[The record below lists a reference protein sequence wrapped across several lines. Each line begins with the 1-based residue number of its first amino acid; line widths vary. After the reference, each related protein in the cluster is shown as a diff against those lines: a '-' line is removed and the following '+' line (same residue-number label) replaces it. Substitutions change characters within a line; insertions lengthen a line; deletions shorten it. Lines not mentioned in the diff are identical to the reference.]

1 MRRITILLL
10 SSLLTTVCFAQGELS
25 ETFDAESG
33 WTASGGEAVE
43 KYEDGMYIVK
53 NKERYTYI
61 RSEKEVG
68 SVSDGSDFMV
78 SVKAQLHHI
87 SYSGGDNQYGVAI
100 GNSDMSSYYVL
111 AVNNDTTYA
120 LAEVM
125 NGDTLTYVDWTKH
138 YIVQPDVRQNEL
150 TIVKENQ
157 KVYYQINGYNIF
169 EKDFSGS
176 YANKVALLTGIK
188 STVSFDEVN
197 AKVTGKQE
205 INVAGDAVKKED
217 YELKNLGGNVNSCFT
232 EILPRVQGEELFITR
247 MDHPENLG
255 DETNSGDI
263 WVTTANEDAAGS
275 EDMDDDEDMD
285 EEEMMDDEEPSKWE
299 MVKHLGNIV
308 NNDNDGNTN
317 FIISFAPDGNS
328 MYLKGLYGD
337 YHPIYESTKE
347 GDGWSVPQP
356 MKMDDYYNLSDEIN
370 IASTPDRE
378 AVIISIERLDSKG
391 GRDLYYS
398 EKTDSTWTKP
408 LNLGDVINTYGD
420 DISPYLAKD
429 GKTLYYAT
437 QGKAGYGGYDIFRT
451 VRQSDDWTDWSEPE
465 NLGEVINSEQ
475 DDRDYYIPEVV
486 EEEGTQAYLSSSVL
500 TEGAYGG
507 LDVYELVPVPEK
519 APVRQGLV
527 AGAQIRINFDF
538 NKADIRGEDAQELD
552 LGINA
557 LNAGTYEIEI
567 SGHTDNY
574 GGDGYNQKLSERRA
588 ESVYNYMTRNGLDVE
603 KVKVK
608 QAGYGEKYPCDT
620 NRTNE
625 GRFNNRRVLIV
636 ILGENEGKQIN
647 SYTDVYQQGNCGTTS
662 FKDQE

>member
-1 MRRITILLL
+1 MLIL

-25 ETFDAESG
+25 DTFDAESG

-43 KYEDGMYIVK
+43 KTEDGMYIVK
-53 NKERYTYI
+53 NKERYTYV
-61 RSEKEVG
+61 RSEKEIG
-68 SVSDGSDFMV
+68 SISDGADFMV
-78 SVKAQLHHI
+78 SAKAQLHHI

-120 LAEVM
+120 LAEIV

-157 KVYYQINGYNIF
+157 KVYYQINGYNVF

-197 AKVTGKQE
+197 AMVTAPKE
-205 INVAGDAVKKED
+205 VKVAGDAVSPED
-217 YELKNLGGNVNSCFT
+217 YELKNLGGTVNSCFT
-232 EILPRVQGEELFITR
+232 EILPRIQGDQLYITR

-263 WVTTANEDAAGS
+263 WVSTANDDAAGS
-275 EDMDDDEDMD
+275 EDMDDEDMD
-285 EEEMMDDEEPSKWE
+285 DEEMMDMDEDSEWA
-299 MVKHLGNIV
+299 MVSHLGNVV
-308 NNDNDGNTN
+308 NNDNEGNTN
-317 FIISFAPDGNS
+317 FIVSFAPDGNS
-328 MYLKGLYGD
+328 MYLKGLYGE
-337 YHPIYESTKE
+337 YNPIYESSKE
-347 GDGWSVPQP
+347 GEGWSTPQA
-356 MKMDDYYNLSDEIN
+356 MQIEDYYNLSDEIN
-370 IASTPDRE
+370 IASTPDRNG
-378 AVIISIERLDSKG
+378 VILSIERLDSKG
-391 GRDLYYS
+391 GRDLFYS

-420 DISPYLAKD
+420 DISPYLAAD

-437 QGKAGYGGYDIFRT
+437 QGKSGYGGFDIFRT

-475 DDRDYYIPEVV
+475 DDRDYYIPESV
-486 EEEGTQAYLSSSVL
+486 EEDGAQAYLASSVL
-500 TEGAYGG
+500 TDGAFGG
-507 LDVYELVPVPEK
+507 LDIYSLVPVAEEEIARPD
-519 APVRQGLV
+519 LV
-527 AGAQIRINFDF
+527 AGSQIRINFDF
-538 NKADIRGEDAQELD
+538 DKADIRGEDAQGLD

-557 LNAGTYEIEI
+557 LNAGDYEIEI

-588 ESVYNYMTRNGLDVE
+588 ESVYNYLTRNGLDIE

-608 QAGYGEKYPCDT
+608 QTGYGEKYPCDT
-620 NRTNE
+620 NRTDE

-636 ILGENEGKQIN
+636 ILGEGVG
-647 SYTDVYQQGNCGTTS
+647 SYTDVYQEGNCGTTS
-662 FKDQE
+662 FKSE

>member
-1 MRRITILLL
+1 
-10 SSLLTTVCFAQGELS
+10 LLTSVCFAQGELS
-25 ETFDAESG
+25 DTFDAESG
-33 WTASGGEAVE
+33 WAVSGGEAVE
-43 KYEDGMYIVK
+43 NTEDGMYIVK
-53 NKERYTYI
+53 NKERYTYV
-61 RSEKEVG
+61 RSEKEIG
-68 SVSDGSDFMV
+68 SISDGADFMV

-100 GNSDMSSYYVL
+100 GNSNMSSYYVL

-120 LAEVM
+120 LAEIL

-138 YIVQPDVRQNEL
+138 YIVKPDVRQNEL

-176 YANKVALLTGIK
+176 YANKVTLLTGIK

-197 AKVTGKQE
+197 AKVTSPLE
-205 INVAGDAVKKED
+205 VNVAGDAVKKED
-217 YELKNLGGNVNSCFT
+217 YELKNLGGMVNSCFT
-232 EILPRVQGEELFITR
+232 EILPRVQGNQLYITR

-263 WVTTANEDAAGS
+263 WVSAANDEAAGS
-275 EDMDDDEDMD
+275 EDMNDEETMD
-285 EEEMMDDEEPSKWE
+285 EEEASKWA

-308 NNDNDGNTN
+308 NNDNEGNTN
-317 FIISFAPDGNS
+317 FIVSFAPDGNS
-328 MYLKGLYGD
+328 MYLKGLYGE
-337 YHPIYESTKE
+337 YNPIYESTKE
-347 GDGWSVPQP
+347 GEGWSAPKA

-370 IASTPDRE
+370 IASTPDRTG
-378 AVIISIERLDSKG
+378 VIISIERLDSKG

-408 LNLGDVINTYGD
+408 LNLGDVLNTYGD
-420 DISPYLAKD
+420 DISPYLAAD

-437 QGKAGYGGYDIFRT
+437 QGKAGYGGYDIFKS

-475 DDRDYYIPEVV
+475 DDRDYYIPETV
-486 EEEGTQAYLSSSVL
+486 EEDGAQAYLSSSVL
-500 TEGAYGG
+500 TEGAFGG
-507 LDVYELVPVPEK
+507 LDVYELVPVVAMEEPK
-519 APVRQGLV
+519 KGLV

-538 NKADIRGEDAQELD
+538 DKADIRQEDAQGID

-557 LNAGTYEIEI
+557 LNNGNYEIEI
-567 SGHTDNY
+567 AGHTDNY

-588 ESVYNYMTRNGLDVE
+588 ESVYNYMTRNGLDIE

-608 QAGYGEKYPCDT
+608 QVGYGEKYPCDT
-620 NRTNE
+620 NSTNE
-625 GRFNNRRVLIV
+625 GRFNNRRVLIL
-636 ILGENEGKQIN
+636 ILGEGIG
-647 SYTDVYQQGNCGTTS
+647 SYLDAHQEGNCGITG
-662 FKDQE
+662 FNN